1 MTSFTVWF
9 EAQQPCPNTSPG
21 GWIVCRARVC
31 DNPTV
36 LSTPLPF
43 TKPFPFKPVV
53 RAPHQPQGRQ
63 GSTLYCLHLA
73 VEKTLAQRGNGPV
86 QGYTARVW
94 GSQGSSSSVLSSSN
108 PGQVLKPRMGS
119 FSRGQ
124 RAWQHTPLWGWGL
137 GPDQRRSC
145 GTASRHPSPSPQSL
159 PQPLGSHSFYSSL
172 SHSLKRQEVV

>member
-9 EAQQPCPNTSPG
+9 EARQPCPNTSPG
-21 GWIVCRARVC
+21 GWIVCRLA
-31 DNPTV
+31 PV

-43 TKPFPFKPVV
+43 TKPFPFRPVV
-53 RAPHQPQGRQ
+53 RAPPPPCPPAPGQARQ
-63 GSTLYCLHLA
+63 YSVLSPLSSGENSGSEGEGTCS
-73 VEKTLAQRGNGPV
+73 
-86 QGYTARVW
+86 GYTARVW
-94 GSQGSSSSVLSSSN
+94 GSQGSSSSVLSGSN

-119 FSRGQ
+119 FSRSE